1 MMNPYIGH
9 ESQISGVEEHR
20 LTGGKGDGMRLLQA
34 DNGRGLT
41 MTLTPDRG
49 MDISRL
55 RVNGV
60 NMGYFSAC
68 GYVAPAYYEGTG
80 DRWLKTFTAG
90 FMTTCGLYTVGT
102 PSVDEGEELPLH
114 GSIGNLPAEQ
124 VY

>member
-60 NMGYFSAC
+60 NMGYFS
-68 GYVAPAYYEGTG
+68 
-80 DRWLKTFTAG
+80 DRK
-90 FMTTCGLYTVGT
+90 
-102 PSVDEGEELPLH
+102 SV
-114 GSIGNLPAEQ
+114 
-124 VY
+124 V